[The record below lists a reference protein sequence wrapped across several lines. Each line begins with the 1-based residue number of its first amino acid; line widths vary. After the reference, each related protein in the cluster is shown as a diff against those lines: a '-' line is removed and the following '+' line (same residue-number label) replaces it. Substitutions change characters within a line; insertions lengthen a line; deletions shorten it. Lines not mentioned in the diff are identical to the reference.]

1 MSASVVLASLRGSTY
16 RSVRRLAPSFAAA
29 LLDSPS
35 EHLARGSPVLLDVWS
50 SEVPACLESF
60 PATC

>member
-1 MSASVVLASLRGSTY
+1 MSATVVLASLRGSTY
-16 RSVRRLAPSFAAA
+16 RSVHLAPSFAAA
-29 LLDSPS
+29 LLDGPS
-35 EHLARGSPVLLDVWS
+35 EHPARGSPVLLDVWS